1 MPDET
6 KTAPTPED
14 HYHPSGA
21 WCTLFGDCRD
31 RLGELPEGVAD
42 LVLIDPPYGTIKGC
56 KNMEAWN
63 NGAAV
68 DRDDAIPPEELLAMV
83 GWLLRKNGKALVFCQ
98 EPYTSRLVRAGVAG
112 VPFGFRAIWKKNSP
126 GICLGAAKSLV
137 SYFEDIA
144 IFQRIHP
151 KHDFQGMDPSRPYFA
166 QVQAW
171 IGKSIKQVNAEAGHR
186 KLGHTFYHNS
196 TQFQL
201 CGRELYRELVERYG
215 LESMPG
221 FQPWD
226 VLNDQSS
233 AYRDELVRSMN
244 EDFPSTFNL
253 PEGAKS
259 KGNVFDYAKDPDKLH
274 PTQKPVALL
283 MGLVETFSRP
293 GDLVVDFTM
302 GSASTGVACHR
313 TGRRFVGVERDPIIY
328 QTGLERLLWLPDWGT
343 P

>member
-1 MPDET
+1 MIQ
-6 KTAPTPED
+6 ED
-14 HYHPSGA
+14 HYHPAGA

-56 KNMEAWN
+56 KNMKSWN
-63 NGAAV
+63 DGAAV
-68 DRDDAIPPEELLAMV
+68 DWDDAIPPGELLETISRI
-83 GWLLRKNGKALVFCQ
+83 LRPNGKAILFSQ
-98 EPYTSRLVRAGVAG
+98 EPYTASLITAGHPTVQFGYRAVW
-112 VPFGFRAIWKKNSP
+112 RKNSP
-126 GICLGAAKSLV
+126 GICLGAKKALV
-137 SYFEDIA
+137 SYFEDIV
-144 IFQRIHP
+144 IFSRISP
-151 KHDFQGMDPSRPYFA
+151 KHDKGRGDPSRDYFRG
-166 QVQAW
+166 VVEY
-171 IGKSIKQVNAEAGHR
+171 IGKPPSEIMKPFGHR
-186 KLGHTFYHNS
+186 RHDHTLRHAS
-196 TQFQL
+196 EQFLL
-201 CGRELYRELVERYG
+201 CGRELYRELVERYS

-221 FQPWD
+221 FLPWD

-233 AYRDELVRSMN
+233 AYREELVRSMN

-259 KGNVFDYAKDPDKLH
+259 KGNVFEYAKDAEKLH

-283 MGLVETFSRP
+283 MDLVETFSRP

-313 TGRRFVGVERDPIIY
+313 TGRRFVGVERDPDIY